1 MRARLLLLVL
11 SFAACAAVARAEE
24 TAVASATPL
33 AHELFLSTLKQDL
46 VAHFNLEGDLQLELI
61 RPWSPPERVARDW
74 RIQITEYPA
83 VPASSMLLRCRIL
96 GDGQPLADAT
106 LLLRASLWR
115 DAWVSR
121 QPLTNGGLFDPALL
135 ETRRV
140 DLLRDRDAL
149 PAVVGDRTFI
159 FTRGVQ
165 AGRLLTW
172 RDVGRRPLVR
182 KGEVVEV
189 SASDGQL
196 MVMMKALA
204 MQNGAQGEVVT
215 VRNLD
220 SKKDFS
226 AFVIDENR
234 VQVRF

>member
-11 SFAACAAVARAEE
+11 SLAALGAVRADETVAAP
-24 TAVASATPL
+24 ATPL
-33 AHELFLSTLKQDL
+33 AQEHFLATLGRDL
-46 VAHFNLEGDLQLELI
+46 AGHFNLEGDLQLELI
-61 RPWSPPERVARDW
+61 RPWTPPERVARAW
-74 RIQITEYPA
+74 QIQILEYPA
-83 VPASSMLLRCRIL
+83 VPATSMLLRCRIV
-96 GDGQPLADAT
+96 GDGQPLGDAT

-115 DAWVSR
+115 DAWVAR
-121 QPLTNGGLFDPALL
+121 QPLSNGATFDASLL

-149 PAVVGDRTFI
+149 PAVVGDRSFI

-172 RDVGRRPLVR
+172 RDIGRRPLVR
-182 KGEVVEV
+182 KGELVEV

-196 MVMMKALA
+196 VIMMKALA

-215 VRNLD
+215 IRNLD

>member
-1 MRARLLLLVL
+1 MRARLFLLA
-11 SFAACAAVARAEE
+11 FATLAVFSAALRADE
-24 TAVASATPL
+24 ASATPL
-33 AHELFLSTLKQDL
+33 TQEHFLNALRQDL
-46 VAHFNLEGDLQLELI
+46 ASHFNLDGDLQLELI
-61 RPWSPPERVARDW
+61 RPWSPPERVASDW
-74 RIQITEYPA
+74 RLQITEYPA

-115 DAWVSR
+115 DAWVAR
-121 QPLTNGGLFDPALL
+121 QPLTNGAAFDPSLL

-149 PAVVGDRTFI
+149 PAVVGDRNFI

-189 SASDGQL
+189 SATDGQL
-196 MVMMKALA
+196 NVVMKALA
-204 MQNGAQGEVVT
+204 MQNGAQGEIVT

-220 SKKDFS
+220 SKRDFS

>member
-1 MRARLLLLVL
+1 MTARLLALLL
-11 SFAACAAVARAEE
+11 ASAAVL
-24 TAVASATPL
+24 ASARDESAPSASPL
-33 AHELFLSTLKQDL
+33 AQEQFIALIARELSS
-46 VAHFNLEGDLQLELI
+46 HFNLEGELQLELI
-61 RPWSPPERVARDW
+61 RPWSPPEALAGGW
-74 RIQITEYPA
+74 QIQVLEYPA
-83 VPASSMLLRCRIL
+83 VPAASMLLRCRIL
-96 GDGQPLADAT
+96 GDGRILAEPT
-106 LLLRASLWR
+106 ILLRAALWR
-115 DAWVSR
+115 DAWLAR
-121 QPLTNGGLFDPALL
+121 QPVTHGATFDPTLL

-149 PAVVGDRTFI
+149 PAVVGDRSFI
-159 FTRGVQ
+159 FTRSVQ

-182 KGEVVEV
+182 KGELVEV

-196 MVMMKALA
+196 IIMMKALA

-220 SKKDFS
+220 SRKDFS